1 MDKDIK
7 NYHSFW
13 FREAKVVLFFLFI
26 IAVFWYV
33 SAYSRSVVPE
43 RVFTVSGEGKA
54 VAVPDIAQLSIGVLT
69 EGGKNLTE
77 LQKQNTEKINRIISY
92 LKEQGIDKKD
102 IKTEYYNISPRY
114 QSTPCPIY
122 QQTYPEIIRPCPSS
136 PEIIGYSISQTISV
150 KVRDLN
156 KVGDV
161 LAGAV
166 ERGANNVYGP
176 NFTIDDPV
184 GLQNQAREAAIKQ
197 AREKAKSMAKAGNFR
212 LGKLISIQEGFYPGP
227 IPLFEGK
234 ADGRGGIGSAPAIEP
249 GSQDIVINITLT
261 YEIR

>member
-1 MDKDIK
+1 MK
-7 NYHSFW
+7 NFGLV
-13 FREAKVVLFFLFI
+13 KVFLFLLFI

-43 RVFTVSGEGKA
+43 RVFTVSGEGKI
-54 VAVPDIAQLSIGVLT
+54 VAIPDIAQLSIGVLT

-77 LQKQNTEKINRIISY
+77 LQKQNTEKMNRIISY
-92 LKEQGIDKKD
+92 LKEQGIDQKD
-102 IKTEYYNISPRY
+102 IKTQSYNISPRY
-114 QSTPCPIY
+114 QSPPCPVIL
-122 QQTYPEIIRPCPSS
+122 QTYPEIIRPCPPGSL
-136 PEIIGYSISQTISV
+136 EIIGYSISQTVSV
-150 KVRDLN
+150 KVRDLS
-156 KVGDV
+156 KAGDI

-166 ERGANNVYGP
+166 ERGANNVFGP
-176 NFTIDDPV
+176 NFTVDNPIS
-184 GLQNQAREAAIKQ
+184 LQNQAREEAIKQ

-212 LGKLISIQEGFYPGP
+212 LGKLISIQEGFSGP

-234 ADGRGGIGSAPAIEP
+234 VDGRGGIGSAPAIEP